1 MPKTR
6 TQLAAIWPPTSDLA
20 REAGQRPRSPLRANR
35 ATRLRTASCKQASDV
50 RHWRRSKFARKAIP
64 GNRALAAMRPGRP
77 STCNTSARRN
87 RRLSD
92 GRAIPADVAILI
104 IANVSVEPANDGL
117 FPNLLAQTWRMK

>member
-6 TQLAAIWPPTSDLA
+6 TNWRCAVHHQATGLGAWAAGCA
-20 REAGQRPRSPLRANR
+20 RSQPRS
-35 ATRLRTASCKQASDV
+35 
-50 RHWRRSKFARKAIP
+50 
-64 GNRALAAMRPGRP
+64 
-77 STCNTSARRN
+77 
-87 RRLSD
+87 LSD